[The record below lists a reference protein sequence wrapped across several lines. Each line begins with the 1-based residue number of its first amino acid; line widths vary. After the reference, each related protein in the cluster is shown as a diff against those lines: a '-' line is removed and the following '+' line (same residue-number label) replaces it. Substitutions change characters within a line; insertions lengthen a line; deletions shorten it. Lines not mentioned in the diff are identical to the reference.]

1 MEIPVPQLHFSKNSR
16 GRLVVGTEVYSGS
29 CLEDLDKFVPK
40 DLTPR
45 MVLRRKASFFNLAG
59 KFSPIL
65 AGQSLLYRET
75 AKVSEGWDVP
85 ISMDLRQNFKLKED
99 GHSCHLVIG
108 RSLLGNEDSSIPK
121 EELESLTMASNL
133 CWVVRQALERFVES
147 YILIGD
153 SQIAL
158 CWISSEKKRLSLFH
172 RNRVVQI
179 KRGTDLEYCYH
190 VKTEENPCDLGT

>member
-1 MEIPVPQLHFSKNSR
+1 M
-16 GRLVVGTEVYSGS
+16 
-29 CLEDLDKFVPK
+29 
-40 DLTPR
+40 
-45 MVLRRKASFFNLAG
+45 
-59 KFSPIL
+59 
-65 AGQSLLYRET
+65 
-75 AKVSEGWDVP
+75 
-85 ISMDLRQNFKLKED
+85 
-99 GHSCHLVIG
+99 IG

-121 EELESLTMASNL
+121 EELESLTMVSNL

-179 KRGTDLEYCYH
+179 RRGTDLENCYH
-190 VKTEENPCDLGT
+190 VKTEENPCDLGTRPGKVTMEDVAPNGP